1 MSCVFV
7 SSFVSAKGSQTFVNQ
22 LFAQSR
28 AILEIN
34 DCVTID
40 KAITKQAYSFKRKTR
55 DYLLCF
61 KRKVFTQIN
70 SLDQG

>member
-1 MSCVFV
+1 MNVLFV
-7 SSFVSAKGSQTFVNQ
+7 RLIFCFREGIADLRESTF
-22 LFAQSR
+22 R